1 MQKNVFLNRLFKDC
15 EATRAYF
22 VRRTKVFLS
31 AGVSIILSLV
41 SSFSFSQVSL
51 FPEKSESF
59 LFIKSE
65 DSGSP
70 VQERQVAYTI
80 SNEGL
85 KVSTSIKALT
95 REYYPMNIDFSYD
108 LIKKDGGYYVDFTSV
123 INPMHLTSSMWETFR
138 NDYQGDKVFY
148 PEALQVGAS
157 LPDCLG
163 KIKVLLPD
171 NSYGFEEYSLT
182 DRIVSKIEN
191 IVVGGQTLS
200 GYVLTSTYQ
209 FRSKIFNEAG
219 TESLTQ
225 WIVPGKGVVKEL
237 RSIQGKQITTE
248 IR

>member
-1 MQKNVFLNRLFKDC
+1 MQNKVFLNRIFEDC
-15 EATRAYF
+15 EAATAYL

-31 AGVSIILSLV
+31 AGLSIMLSLV
-41 SSFSFSQVSL
+41 SSFSFSQTSL

-108 LIKKDGGYYVDFTSV
+108 ILKIEGGYYADFTSV
-123 INPMHLTSSMWETFR
+123 INPWHLTSSMWETFN
-138 NDYQGDKVFY
+138 NDYQGDMVFY
-148 PEALQVGAS
+148 PDMLQVGTS

-163 KIKVLLPD
+163 KIKVLLED
-171 NSYGFEEYSLT
+171 DSYGYEEYSLT
-182 DRIVSKIEN
+182 KRKVSATEKHIIFRAN
-191 IVVGGQTLS
+191 I
-200 GYVLTSTYQ
+200 
-209 FRSKIFNEAG
+209 F
-219 TESLTQ
+219 SLCFD
-225 WIVPGKGVVKEL
+225 L
-237 RSIQGKQITTE
+237 YLSIQ
-248 IR
+248 